1 MALWKVSI
9 DGKEELMYSEGAL
22 SLPGDIGSSVFVRM
36 HKYKV
41 PYTNL
46 GRGGISTIN
55 GKTYH
60 MPSWTEVHPKTTL
73 DDIEIDKKPFEELFV
88 EPKTWSFKSASSDK
102 EYTVKLNKNNK
113 LSCDCWGY
121 IAHRKCKH
129 ITAVKKQ
136 LKLV

>member
-1 MALWKVSI
+1 MALWLVNNK
-9 DGKEELMYSEGAL
+9 LMFSEGAL
-22 SLPGDIGSSVFVRM
+22 SIPNPEGSIFARRFS
-36 HKYKV
+36 YKV
-41 PYTNL
+41 PYSNL
-46 GRGGISTIN
+46 GKGAITTLN

-88 EPKTWSFKSASSDK
+88 EPQTWSFKSATSDK
-102 EYTVKLNKNNK
+102 EYTVKLNKANK

-129 ITAVKKQ
+129 INEVTE
-136 LKLV
+136 KLA